1 MGSTPAEERKEVGA
15 RKIWAV
21 MQSQQGLSSE
31 AEKALFRVVYFGGE
45 VLGSD
50 VPTSTSSWV
59 GTD

>member
-1 MGSTPAEERKEVGA
+1 MGPTPAEERKEAGT

-31 AEKALFRVVYFGGE
+31 AEKAPFRAVSFGGE

-50 VPTSTSSWV
+50 VPTSTSSRV